1 MTNYLHL
8 IKTLKNF
15 TKIKNKDFMRKIKII
30 LSVLVIFI
38 SSNAFTPKKGKD
50 TKVFYVYF
58 FQDGKKID
66 IVNSTVTL
74 KKEPFKIIVEL
85 NDKMIIGVNSSFKQK
100 SYLKSKD
107 GRLIEEINGF
117 ENSIK
122 TDSLKAEN
130 TSLILSEDS
139 YSYWYYNT
147 KTDNNFSSTILDDN
161 KILCVKEFKTLFD
174 MKDSELLQI
183 KDTKKKIYMTF
194 ISFNINTKTGEI
206 EENMRE
212 AIKVQW
218 LKN

>member
-1 MTNYLHL
+1 MNT
-8 IKTLKNF
+8 
-15 TKIKNKDFMRKIKII
+15 IKII
-30 LSVLVIFI
+30 LSALVIFI
-38 SSNAFTPKKGKD
+38 SSNAFTPVKD
-50 TKVFYVYF
+50 NGSKVFYVYF

-66 IVNSTVTL
+66 IVNSTVNL
-74 KKEPFKIIVEL
+74 KKGPFKIVLEL

-107 GRLIEEINGF
+107 GNLIENIKGF
-117 ENSIK
+117 KNSIQK
-122 TDSLKAEN
+122 DSLKN
-130 TSLILSEDS
+130 KNNSLILSEDS
-139 YSYWYYNT
+139 YSSWYYNSE
-147 KTDNNFSSTILDDN
+147 TDNNFSSTILDDN

-174 MKDSELLQI
+174 LKESEVLQI

-212 AIKVQW
+212 AVKIQW